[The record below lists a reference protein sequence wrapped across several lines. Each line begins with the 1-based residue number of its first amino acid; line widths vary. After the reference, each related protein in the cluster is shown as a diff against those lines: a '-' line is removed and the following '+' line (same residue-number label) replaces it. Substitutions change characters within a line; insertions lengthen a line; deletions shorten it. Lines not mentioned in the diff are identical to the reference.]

1 MADKYAS
8 DEDWLTEEEM
18 ARIRERVVPYFPDA
32 TIDRDGTFTVHVITI
47 AEMLDRLHAPLLPLD
62 ETARYDEL
70 KAHWDAGNGTAKG
83 FRCEI
88 AK

>member
-1 MADKYAS
+1 
-8 DEDWLTEEEM
+8 
-18 ARIRERVVPYFPDA
+18 
-32 TIDRDGTFTVHVITI
+32 
-47 AEMLDRLHAPLLPLD
+47 MLDRLNAPLLPLD

-88 AK
+88 VK